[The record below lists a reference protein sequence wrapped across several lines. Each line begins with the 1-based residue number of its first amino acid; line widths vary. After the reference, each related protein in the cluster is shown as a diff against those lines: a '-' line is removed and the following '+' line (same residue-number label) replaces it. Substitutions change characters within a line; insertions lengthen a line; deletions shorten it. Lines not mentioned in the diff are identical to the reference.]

1 MNRSTLYTK
10 DFQYPLP
17 DDKIAKF
24 PLADR
29 NQSKLLVYQQNEIKE
44 SRFSELEDYLP
55 DNAMLV
61 FNDTKVI
68 AARLIFTK
76 KTGSTIEVFCL
87 EPHDSTVEQ
96 ALNTTNTCIWKCM
109 VGNLKKFKK
118 DTILELAIADTILK
132 ATLHEKREE
141 DVLVRF
147 EWEKGVSFSSI
158 LDAAGEVPLPPYL
171 NRASEEEDSENYQ
184 TVYAKNQGAVAAPT
198 AGLHFVKEQLTTL
211 QQKGHS
217 LEYLTLYVGAGT
229 FKTVKSEK
237 LVEHVMH
244 KERIVISKE
253 TIQRWASHDHPIISV
268 GTTSL
273 RSMESLYWLGVKMF
287 TQQTDQMIAIEQDD
301 AYQLPAEW
309 YFQESCQYILSIL
322 NKYNLKEVDFS
333 SGLFIM
339 PGYEMKSIDGLIT
352 NFHQPG
358 STLLSLIAAWVGDE
372 WKNIYDYALDHHFR
386 FLSFGD
392 SSLLIK

>member
-44 SRFSELEDYLP
+44 SRFSQLEDYLP

-171 NRASEEEDSENYQ
+171 N
-184 TVYAKNQGAVAAPT
+184 
-198 AGLHFVKEQLTTL
+198 
-211 QQKGHS
+211 
-217 LEYLTLYVGAGT
+217 
-229 FKTVKSEK
+229 
-237 LVEHVMH
+237 
-244 KERIVISKE
+244 
-253 TIQRWASHDHPIISV
+253 
-268 GTTSL
+268 
-273 RSMESLYWLGVKMF
+273 
-287 TQQTDQMIAIEQDD
+287 
-301 AYQLPAEW
+301 
-309 YFQESCQYILSIL
+309 
-322 NKYNLKEVDFS
+322 
-333 SGLFIM
+333 
-339 PGYEMKSIDGLIT
+339 
-352 NFHQPG
+352 
-358 STLLSLIAAWVGDE
+358 LSLIH
-372 WKNIYDYALDHHFR
+372 I
-386 FLSFGD
+386 
-392 SSLLIK
+392 